1 MESGLLIDIVVAIVS
16 LTIFAFA
23 SVSELGGGAVTRRR
37 LHAIQEEI
45 RSGKRTTHAIVQASR
60 IRTASIE
67 VVRIVTIVLAAVAI
81 ENGLE
86 RFFDDEITWLIDAV
100 ILVIVL
106 LLAGVG
112 IPRAILAAAPESWL
126 ELIARFVASMA
137 GAAAPLLRLADA
149 IATPSK
155 WLLPGRDGSLV
166 ATEDE
171 VRDSVQSRAEDE
183 ALQAAEQ
190 EMIDG
195 VLQLEDLAARD
206 IMVPRPDMIA
216 ASINTPPR
224 QLLQMIT
231 DSGYSRIPIYDHSI
245 DEILGILHAKDLLP
259 FVMRDGRDVQ
269 IRPLIRPAYIV
280 PESKRVDELLRDMR
294 REHVQLAILADEYGG
309 IAGLV
314 SIEDIVEQIVG
325 NIHDEYDIGEEE
337 VQRISEDV
345 YEVNGG
351 VSMNDIADDLELD
364 DDEFDDEDFDTIGGF
379 VLKHLGRLPLE
390 GDIVEANGLRVNV
403 LKVERHRVARVRIER
418 VRSAPTDESE
428 QTDRNEDPE

>member
-1 MESGLLIDIVVAIVS
+1 VESGLIVDIVVAMVA

-45 RSGKRTTHAIVQASR
+45 RSGKRTTHAIVEASR

-67 VVRIVTIVLAAVAI
+67 VVRIVAIVLAAVAI
-81 ENGLE
+81 EDGVD
-86 RFFDDEITWLIDAV
+86 RIFDEVTWLLDAV
-100 ILVIVL
+100 ILTFVL

-112 IPRAILAAAPESWL
+112 LPRAVLAAAPESWL
-126 ELIARFVASMA
+126 ELIARFVASLA
-137 GAAAPLLRLADA
+137 KIAAPLLRLADA

-155 WLLPGRDGSLV
+155 WLLPGRDGALI

-171 VRDSVQSRAEDE
+171 IRDSVQSRAEDE

-206 IMVPRPDMIA
+206 IMVPRPDMIS

-231 DSGYSRIPIYDHSI
+231 ASGYSRIPIYDHSI
-245 DEILGILHAKDLLP
+245 DEILGVLHAKDLLP

-294 REHVQLAILADEYGG
+294 VERQQIAILADEYGG

-314 SIEDIVEQIVG
+314 SIEDVVEQIVG
-325 NIHDEYDIGEEE
+325 NIHDEYDSGEED
-337 VQRISEDV
+337 VFKISDDIFEF
-345 YEVNGG
+345 NGS
-351 VSMNDIADDLELD
+351 VSMTEIEDDLDLNE
-364 DDEFDDEDFDTIGGF
+364 DEIDDEDFDTIGGF
-379 VLKHLGRLPLE
+379 VLKHLGRLPIE
-390 GDIVEANGLRVNV
+390 GDVVEANGLRVNV
-403 LKVERHRVARVRIER
+403 LKVERHRVGRVRVEHLHPR
-418 VRSAPTDESE
+418 PNEESSQSNGDEDTE
-428 QTDRNEDPE
+428 

>member
-1 MESGLLIDIVVAIVS
+1 MESGLIVDIVVAIVA

-45 RSGKRTTHAIVQASR
+45 RSGKRTTHAIVEASR

-67 VVRIVTIVLAAVAI
+67 VVRIVAVVLAAVAI
-81 ENGLE
+81 EDGVD
-86 RFFDDEITWLIDAV
+86 RIFSDVTWLVDAI
-100 ILVIVL
+100 ILTLVL

-112 IPRAILAAAPESWL
+112 LPRAVLAAAPESWL
-126 ELIARFVASMA
+126 ELIARVVANLA
-137 GAAAPLLRLADA
+137 KIAAPLLRLADA

-155 WLLPGRDGSLV
+155 WFLPGRDGALI

-171 VRDSVQSRAEDE
+171 IRDSVQSRAEDE

-206 IMVPRPDMIA
+206 IMVPRPDMIS

-224 QLLQMIT
+224 QLLLMIT
-231 DSGYSRIPIYDHSI
+231 GSGYSRIPIYDHSI
-245 DEILGILHAKDLLP
+245 DEILGVLHAKDLLP

-294 REHVQLAILADEYGG
+294 VERQQIAILADEYGG

-325 NIHDEYDIGEEE
+325 NIHDEYDSGEED
-337 VQRISEDV
+337 VLKISDDIFEFS
-345 YEVNGG
+345 GS
-351 VSMNDIADDLELD
+351 VSMTEIEDDLDLNEDEL
-364 DDEFDDEDFDTIGGF
+364 DDEDFDTIGGF
-379 VLKHLGRLPLE
+379 VLKHLGRLPIE
-390 GDIVEANGLRVNV
+390 GDVVEANGLRVNV
-403 LKVERHRVARVRIER
+403 LKVERHRVGRVRVEHLH
-418 VRSAPTDESE
+418 PKPNDES
-428 QTDRNEDPE
+428 TTSNGDEDTE

>member
-1 MESGLLIDIVVAIVS
+1 VESGLVVDIVVAIVA

-37 LHAIQEEI
+37 LQAIQEEI
-45 RSGKRTTHAIVQASR
+45 RSGKRTTHAIVEASR

-67 VVRIVTIVLAAVAI
+67 VVRIVAVVLAAIAI
-81 ENGLE
+81 VDGVDRIL
-86 RFFDDEITWLIDAV
+86 DDAIWLVDAV
-100 ILVIVL
+100 ILIIVL
-106 LLAGVG
+106 LFAGVG
-112 IPRAILAAAPESWL
+112 LPRAVLAAAPESWL
-126 ELIARFVASMA
+126 ELMARSVTTMA
-137 GAAAPLLRLADA
+137 KIAAPLLRLADA
-149 IATPSK
+149 IAIPGK
-155 WLLPGRDGSLV
+155 WLLPGRDGTLI

-171 VRDSVQSRAEDE
+171 IRDSVQSRAEDE

-206 IMVPRPDMIA
+206 IMVPRPDMIS

-231 DSGYSRIPIYDHSI
+231 ASGYSRIPIYDHSI
-245 DEILGILHAKDLLP
+245 DEILGVLHAKDLLP

-294 REHVQLAILADEYGG
+294 VARQQIAILADEYGG

-325 NIHDEYDIGEEE
+325 NIHDEYDSG
-337 VQRISEDV
+337 VEDV
-345 YEVNGG
+345 LKISDDVFEFSGS
-351 VSMNDIADDLELD
+351 VSMTEIEDDLDLNE
-364 DDEFDDEDFDTIGGF
+364 DEIDDEDFDTIGGF
-379 VLKHLGRLPLE
+379 VLKHLGRLPVE
-390 GDIVEANGLRVNV
+390 GDVVEASGLRVNV
-403 LKVERHRVARVRIER
+403 LKVERHRVGRVRVER
-418 VRSAPTDESE
+418 LHPTPNDEFTRSANDEVSE
-428 QTDRNEDPE
+428 

>member
-1 MESGLLIDIVVAIVS
+1 VESGLIVDIILALVA
-16 LTIFAFA
+16 LMIFAFA

-45 RSGKRTTHAIVQASR
+45 RSGKRTTHAIVEASR
-60 IRTASIE
+60 LRTASIE
-67 VVRIVTIVLAAVAI
+67 VVRIVAVIVASIAI
-81 ENGLE
+81 INGIE
-86 RFFDDEITWLIDAV
+86 RIFDEITWLIAAI
-100 ILVIVL
+100 ILFFVL

-112 IPRAILAAAPESWL
+112 LPRAVLAAAPEPWL
-126 ELIARFVASMA
+126 ELIARFVASLA
-137 GAAAPLLRLADA
+137 RASAPLLRLADIVA
-149 IATPSK
+149 LPSR

-171 VRDSVQSRAEDE
+171 VRDSVQSRSEDE

-231 DSGYSRIPIYDHSI
+231 ASGYSRIPIYDQSI
-245 DEILGILHAKDLLP
+245 DEILGVLHAKDLLP

-294 REHVQLAILADEYGG
+294 RERMQLAILADEYGG

-314 SIEDIVEQIVG
+314 SIEDIVEEIVG
-325 NIHDEYDIGEEE
+325 NIHDEYDTAEEE
-337 VQRISEDV
+337 VQRVSDGV
-345 YEVNGG
+345 YEVSGG
-351 VSMNDIADDLELD
+351 VSINEIADDFDID
-364 DDEFDDEDFDTIGGF
+364 DDDFDDDDFDTIGGF
-379 VLKHLGRLPLE
+379 VLKHLGRLPIE
-390 GDIVEANGLRVNV
+390 GDVVEASGLRVNV
-403 LKVERHRVARVRIER
+403 LKVERHRVARVRIARIGDEIQ
-418 VRSAPTDESE
+418 SDQEEHGPIEESE
-428 QTDRNEDPE
+428 